1 MQNIARLFY
10 SNIPYIQGN
19 TISNCTIN
27 CKNTLYI
34 IIYIK
39 TTNEDAEFMIYV
51 TEYGTALTTI
61 LPILFLYLNT
71 VTVTAGTFEP

>member
-19 TISNCTIN
+19 AISNCTIN

-39 TTNEDAEFMIYV
+39 TTNEDAEFMIGLYKK
-51 TEYGTALTTI
+51 I
-61 LPILFLYLNT
+61 L
-71 VTVTAGTFEP
+71 